1 MVLNFGKWSFM
12 LFGIKCELQ
21 TDFVSNNVT
30 RKNSKEEK
38 VLGITFDNKLD
49 FSSQLTSIAKKTPE
63 RLIQLQN
70 KRPS

>member
-30 RKNSKEEK
+30 RKN
-38 VLGITFDNKLD
+38 NKG
-49 FSSQLTSIAKKTPE
+49 
-63 RLIQLQN
+63 
-70 KRPS
+70 